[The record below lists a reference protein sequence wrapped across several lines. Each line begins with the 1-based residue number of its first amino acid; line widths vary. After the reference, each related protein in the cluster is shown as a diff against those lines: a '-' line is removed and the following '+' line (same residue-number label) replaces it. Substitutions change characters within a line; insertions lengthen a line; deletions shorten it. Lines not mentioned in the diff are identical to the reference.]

1 MRHFCII
8 NYFIKFSNNWLPLP
22 SSLGEETA
30 ISPMGDEA
38 HYLLEGEVEYQLD
51 KQTKASS
58 IDVSKLTRI

>member
-1 MRHFCII
+1 
-8 NYFIKFSNNWLPLP
+8 
-22 SSLGEETA
+22 
-30 ISPMGDEA
+30 MGDEA